1 MKRQDFFKKYQINE
15 NVLRETGLVWNELI
29 EIQNDFEKTRDK
41 LSIDA
46 NYVADRLRS
55 FDCIH
60 TVKTRIKD
68 PEHLIEKIIRSK
80 IEKPR
85 LSINIDNYSC
95 IVNDLVGVRTL
106 HLFKEDWE
114 AIHRFIVN
122 TWELKQ
128 NPVANISAQDSE
140 RLVEK
145 YQENGCEIIEHPHG
159 YRSVHYVILFERSK
173 SQKIPVEI
181 QVRTILEE
189 AWSEIDHLVRYPYKD
204 GHGVYSPYLSIL
216 NQLIAQADEISSFIH
231 LLKSD
236 DNHQKIKNKAT
247 REQDEKV
254 IADIYEQLDKFRIEK
269 NQKKAFEDQIRL
281 LEERI
286 ATAGS
291 LSERRHSDKTY
302 DMYAPH
308 LSKTKTRN

>member
-1 MKRQDFFKKYQINE
+1 MERQDFF
-15 NVLRETGLVWNELI
+15 
-29 EIQNDFEKTRDK
+29 EKARDK
-41 LSIDA
+41 LSIDV

-55 FDCIH
+55 FDRIH
-60 TVKTRIKD
+60 SVKTRIKN
-68 PEHLIEKIIRSK
+68 PEHLIEKIIRGK
-80 IEKPR
+80 KENPG

-95 IVNDLVGVRTL
+95 IINDLAGVRTL

-114 AIHRFIVN
+114 AIHRFILKI
-122 TWELKQ
+122 WELKQ
-128 NPVANISAQDSE
+128 NPVANISAEDSP
-140 RLVEK
+140 RLIEN
-145 YQENGCEIIEHPHG
+145 YQANGCEVNEHPYG

-181 QVRTILEE
+181 QVRAILEE

-204 GHGVYSPYLSIL
+204 GHGDYSHYLSIL
-216 NQLIAQADEISSFIH
+216 NLLIAQADEISSFIY

-236 DNHQKIKNKAT
+236 DNHQKIKNKAN
-247 REQDEKV
+247 REQNEKV

-291 LSERRHSDKTY
+291 LWWRLFH
-302 DMYAPH
+302 P
-308 LSKTKTRN
+308 LSSS

>member
-1 MKRQDFFKKYQINE
+1 MNSQEFFEKYQINE
-15 NVLRETGLVWNELI
+15 NVLRDTGLVWNELI
-29 EIQNDFEKTRDK
+29 EIKSDFEKARDK

-46 NYVADRLRS
+46 NYG
-55 FDCIH
+55 
-60 TVKTRIKD
+60 
-68 PEHLIEKIIRSK
+68 
-80 IEKPR
+80 
-85 LSINIDNYSC
+85 C

-114 AIHRFIVN
+114 AIHRFIVK

-145 YQENGCEIIEHPHG
+145 YQENGCEIIEHPYE

-236 DNHQKIKNKAT
+236 DNHQKIK
-247 REQDEKV
+247 
-254 IADIYEQLDKFRIEK
+254 LDGLLHH
-269 NQKKAFEDQIRL
+269 AF
-281 LEERI
+281 
-286 ATAGS
+286 
-291 LSERRHSDKTY
+291 
-302 DMYAPH
+302 
-308 LSKTKTRN
+308 

>member
-1 MKRQDFFKKYQINE
+1 MNSQEFFEKYQINE
-15 NVLRETGLVWNELI
+15 NVLRDTGLVWNELI
-29 EIQNDFEKTRDK
+29 EIKNDFEKARDK

-68 PEHLIEKIIRSK
+68 PEHLIEKIIRGK
-80 IEKPR
+80 MEKPR
-85 LSINIDNYSC
+85 LSINIDNYGC

-114 AIHRFIVN
+114 AIHRFIVK

-145 YQENGCEIIEHPHG
+145 YQENGCEIIEHPYE

-204 GHGVYSPYLSIL
+204 GHGV
-216 NQLIAQADEISSFIH
+216 
-231 LLKSD
+231 
-236 DNHQKIKNKAT
+236 
-247 REQDEKV
+247 
-254 IADIYEQLDKFRIEK
+254 
-269 NQKKAFEDQIRL
+269 
-281 LEERI
+281 
-286 ATAGS
+286 
-291 LSERRHSDKTY
+291 
-302 DMYAPH
+302 
-308 LSKTKTRN
+308 